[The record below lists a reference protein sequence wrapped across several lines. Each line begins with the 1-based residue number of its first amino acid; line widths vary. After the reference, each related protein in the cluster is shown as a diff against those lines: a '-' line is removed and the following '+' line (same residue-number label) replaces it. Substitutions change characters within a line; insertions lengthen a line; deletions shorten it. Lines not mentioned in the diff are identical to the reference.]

1 LSRLEDMYA
10 GNDDLPNLAE
20 KTKLALQKKVND
32 ISVVKFAEEWK
43 RVFKGFAQKVRLMKT
58 IS

>member
-1 LSRLEDMYA
+1 MYA

-43 RVFKGFAQKVRLMKT
+43 RVFKGFAQKVCLMKT